1 MPEMPALH
9 PDKHPLVDNQVVQ
22 SLAHYYRVPLDSL
35 GSISGAKPSSNTGFF
50 QFGPGTVCYGESAS
64 GVAHKIEN
72 SGHYDAFEH
81 IRNGESEIHLPFNPG
96 AVIENIRRE
105 RYEGSLAPSLER
117 IVSQDWMLAAYY
129 SLRGI
134 LPVTVRRKL
143 QRIYLSGWKDRPFP
157 AWPVDFTVDTLHEKL
172 LRLSMEAS
180 GRLRAPFI
188 WFWPDGASNCLIL
201 THDVETLAG
210 RDFTSQLIDLDES
223 YGFRASFQVVPESR
237 YQVPDAYVESIRNR
251 GYEFNVHDLNHDGLL
266 YRERGDFLRRAKKIN
281 EYCRR
286 YGARGFRAGSMY
298 RNLDWY
304 EAFEFSYDMS
314 VPNVAHLEPK
324 RGGCCTVFPFFVGNI
339 LEIPLTTSEDYSV
352 FHILNEDSIALWKKQ
367 LELIRQRN
375 GLMSVLA
382 HPDYLIDSRTR
393 KLYELLLDHLRE
405 LLSGE
410 KIWAALPG
418 EVDQWWRAR
427 SKMNLIQ
434 RDGNWVVEGPEKERA
449 RIAYAVIEG
458 DRVVYDLPS

>member
-1 MPEMPALH
+1 
-9 PDKHPLVDNQVVQ
+9 VVQ
-22 SLAHYYRVPLDSL
+22 SLSHYYRVPADSL
-35 GSISGAKPSSNTGFF
+35 GSISGAKPSGDTGFF
-50 QFGPGTVCYGESAS
+50 QFGSGTVCYGKCAS
-64 GVAHKIEN
+64 GVSRKIGK
-72 SGHYDAFEH
+72 SGSYDAFQN
-81 IRNGESEIHLPFNPG
+81 IRFGESGIHLPFDPA
-96 AVIENIRRE
+96 AVIENLRRE

-117 IVSQDWMLAAYY
+117 FVSQEWMLVSYY
-129 SLRGI
+129 FVRGI
-134 LPVTVRRKL
+134 LPDAVRREL
-143 QRIYLSGWKDRPFP
+143 QRIYLSGWKKRPFP

-172 LRLSMEAS
+172 LRLSMEAGGS
-180 GRLRAPFI
+180 RRIPFI

-201 THDVETLAG
+201 THDVETSAG

-237 YQVPDAYVESIRNR
+237 YQVPDTYVENIRNR
-251 GYEFNVHDLNHDGLL
+251 GCEFNVHDLNHDGLL
-266 YRERGDFLRRAKKIN
+266 YRERADFLRRAQKIN

-286 YGARGFRAGSMY
+286 YDARGFRAGSMY

-314 VPNVAHLEPK
+314 MPNVAHLEPK

-352 FHILNEDSIALWKKQ
+352 FHILNEDSIALWKRQ
-367 LELIRQRN
+367 LDLIRQRN

-382 HPDYLIDSRTR
+382 HPDYLISSRTR
-393 KLYELLLDHLRE
+393 KLYESLLDHLRE
-405 LLSGE
+405 MLSGE

-427 SKMNLIQ
+427 SKMNLNQ
-434 RDGNWVVEGPEKERA
+434 KDGDWVIEGPEKERA
-449 RIAYAVIEG
+449 RIAYAVLDGEHL
-458 DRVVYDLPS
+458 VYDLASVYAPDASRS

>member
-1 MPEMPALH
+1 
-9 PDKHPLVDNQVVQ
+9 VDQ
-22 SLAHYYRVPLDSL
+22 SLSHYYRVPIDPL
-35 GSISGAKPSSNTGFF
+35 GNFSGAKPSGETGFF
-50 QFGPGTVCYGESAS
+50 QFGSGTHCYGQCAS
-64 GVAHKIEN
+64 GVSREIGK
-72 SGHYDAFEH
+72 SGCYDAFKNIH
-81 IRNGESEIHLPFNPG
+81 NGASGIHLPFDPVS
-96 AVIENIRRE
+96 VIENLRRE
-105 RYEGSLAPSLER
+105 RYERSLAPNFEKL
-117 IVSQDWMLAAYY
+117 VSQEWMLVAYY
-129 SLRGI
+129 SLRNI
-134 LPVTVRRKL
+134 LPVALRRKM
-143 QRIYLSGWKDRPFP
+143 QRIYLSGWQNRPFP

-172 LRLSMEAS
+172 LRLSMEAN
-180 GRLRAPFI
+180 GCRRLPFI
-188 WFWPDGASNCLIL
+188 WFWPEGASNCLIL

-266 YRERGDFLRRAKKIN
+266 YREWGDFLRRAKKIN

-286 YGARGFRAGSMY
+286 FGARGFRAGSMY

-324 RGGCCTVFPFFVGNI
+324 RGGCCTVFPFFVGDV
-339 LEIPLTTSEDYSV
+339 LELPLTTSEDYSV

-393 KLYELLLDHLRE
+393 KLYESLLDYLRE
-405 LLSGE
+405 LVSAE

-418 EVDQWWRAR
+418 EADQWWRAR

-449 RIAYAVIEG
+449 RIAYAVIDG

>member
-1 MPEMPALH
+1 
-9 PDKHPLVDNQVVQ
+9 VVQ
-22 SLAHYYRVPLDSL
+22 SLSHYYRVPADSL
-35 GSISGAKPSSNTGFF
+35 GSISGAKPSGDTGFF
-50 QFGPGTVCYGESAS
+50 QFGPGTICYGESSS
-64 GVAHKIEN
+64 GVSRKIGK
-72 SGHYDAFEH
+72 SGRYDAFESV
-81 IRNGESEIHLPFNPG
+81 RFAGSEIQLPFDAA
-96 AVIENIRRE
+96 AVIENLRRE

-117 IVSQDWMLAAYY
+117 FVSQDWMLISYY

-134 LPVTVRRKL
+134 LPVAFRRKL
-143 QRIYLSGWKDRPFP
+143 QRIYLSGWKDRTFP

-172 LRLSMEAS
+172 LRLSMEAG
-180 GRLRAPFI
+180 GRRRTPFI
-188 WFWPDGASNCLIL
+188 WFWPDGASNCLTL
-201 THDVETLAG
+201 THDVETSAG

-223 YGFRASFQVVPESR
+223 YGFHASFQVVPESR
-237 YQVPDAYVESIRNR
+237 YQVPNTYVESIRKR
-251 GYEFNVHDLNHDGLL
+251 GCEFNVHDLNHDGLL
-266 YRERGDFLRRAKKIN
+266 YRDRSDFLRRAKKIN
-281 EYCRR
+281 EYCHR

-304 EAFEFSYDMS
+304 EAFDFSYDMS
-314 VPNVAHLEPK
+314 MPNVAHLEPK

-382 HPDYLIDSRTR
+382 HPDYLISSRTR
-393 KLYELLLDHLRE
+393 SLYESLLDHLRE
-405 LLSGE
+405 MVSSE

-434 RDGNWVVEGPEKERA
+434 KDGDWVIEGPEKERA
-449 RIAYAVIEG
+449 RIAYAVLDG
-458 DRVVYDLPS
+458 DRIVYELDGTLAPEGARP